1 LVAVTLHP
9 CYRLQKERIV
19 VYWSAKRTVLRS
31 CWECNVAGVVR
42 FCKIFGSPFLAI
54 HGPLERITVERE
66 ILLLHFD
73 ILANWKSATRCLT
86 WVCDSVDPTSQE
98 ARMLVVCDWE
108 RRLGPGAFAAD
119 WADRQ
124 ATGGDRH
131 GLAIASSR
139 LRRRGATHVWYC
151 VSGAAADTAKRSYRH
166 SPRRGRPRAAVHT
179 SYGPRLKWWPRLV
192 R

>member
-1 LVAVTLHP
+1 M
-9 CYRLQKERIV
+9 RS
-19 VYWSAKRTVLRS
+19 YWES
-31 CWECNVAGVVR
+31 NVAGFVR

-66 ILLLHFD
+66 ILFLHFY

-131 GLAIASSR
+131 GLLPLASSR

-166 SPRRGRPRAAVHT
+166 LP
-179 SYGPRLKWWPRLV
+179 
-192 R
+192 